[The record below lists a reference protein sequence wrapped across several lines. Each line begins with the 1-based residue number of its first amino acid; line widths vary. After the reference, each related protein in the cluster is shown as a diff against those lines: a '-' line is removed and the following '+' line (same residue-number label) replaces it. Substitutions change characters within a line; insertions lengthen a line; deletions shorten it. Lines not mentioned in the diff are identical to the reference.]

1 MKKTN
6 QIMNKMNVIYA
17 KKNLVLMIKNTITSE
32 IIVVTTKKC
41 RDAARNIC
49 NLRYKTPKEIPVV
62 FHTGCNYDYHF
73 IIKELAKEFKIQL
86 ECLGENT
93 KKYITF
99 LVPIKKQLD
108 NGEIIIYKIKYI
120 DRFWFVPSLLSSL
133 VDILTEGLHNDKYR
147 DCKYCFEDIWTKDN
161 QLIFNWLERR
171 KSIKKNLIKIYLKDL
186 QIYTNF
192 ELEILINLFVI
203 KKSNLSI

>member
-6 QIMNKMNVIYA
+6 QIMNIINVKYE

-32 IIVVTTKKC
+32 IIVVTPKKC

-62 FHTGCNYDYHF
+62 FHTGCDYDYHF
-73 IIKELAKEFKIQL
+73 IIKEPAKDFKIQL

-99 LVPIKKQLD
+99 LVTIKKQLD

-120 DRFWFVPSLLSSL
+120 DRF
-133 VDILTEGLHNDKYR
+133 
-147 DCKYCFEDIWTKDN
+147 
-161 QLIFNWLERR
+161 
-171 KSIKKNLIKIYLKDL
+171 
-186 QIYTNF
+186 
-192 ELEILINLFVI
+192 
-203 KKSNLSI
+203 